1 MAGATEPRPL
11 TVVWASVPRE
21 WTAALAEALAA
32 QEFAAAAWEDLEG
45 GPSLVEIF
53 LDDPAEAAA
62 AAAALKRTGAAF
74 DLALRVE
81 QRLMPPCDWAE
92 SWKRFFSVMRISPRL
107 VVRPPWE
114 QYAAQD
120 GEQVI
125 VMDPGMSFGTGR
137 HATTQAC
144 LRFLDELA
152 ADGVG
157 RSVLDL
163 GCGSGI
169 LAIAAAKLGFAPV
182 HGVDN
187 DPEAVRSARA
197 NGTVN
202 GVTATFAE
210 DDLATC
216 AAQAD
221 IVVANVLA
229 GVLCAHAARVAA
241 TVRPARGHA
250 LLLSGIL
257 DSQYGAVR
265 AAYAAVGFM
274 EARSLLI
281 GEWRS
286 GWFVRATTAPD
297 PRGAGRHAG

>member
-1 MAGATEPRPL
+1 MPGTRQPKPL
-11 TVVWASVPRE
+11 TVVWASVARE
-21 WTAALAEALAA
+21 WTAALAESLAA
-32 QEFAAAAWEDLEG
+32 QDFGAAAWEDLEG
-45 GPSLVEIF
+45 GPSRVEIF
-53 LDDPAEAAA
+53 LDAPREAAA
-62 AAAALKRTGAAF
+62 AAAALRRTGAAF
-74 DLALRVE
+74 GLALRIE
-81 QRLMPPCDWAE
+81 QRQMPACDWAE
-92 SWKRFFSVMRISPRL
+92 SWKRFFCVMRVSPRL

-114 QYAAQD
+114 EYRPRD
-120 GEQVI
+120 GEHVI

-137 HATTQAC
+137 HGTTQAC

-182 HGVDN
+182 RGVDN
-187 DPEAVRSARA
+187 DPEAVRYARA

-202 GVTATFAE
+202 NVTATFAE

-216 AAQAD
+216 AARAD

-229 GVLCAHAARVAA
+229 GVLGAHAARVAA
-241 TVRPARGHA
+241 TVRPVAGHA

-257 DSQYGAVR
+257 DSQYAAVR
-265 AAYAAVGFM
+265 AAYAAVGFW
-274 EARSLLI
+274 EERTLLI
-281 GEWRS
+281 DEWRS

-297 PRGAGRHAG
+297 PRGAGRRAG